1 MTAFPDLPPRA
12 TVLVVDDTPA
22 NLSLLASLLQG
33 EYRVLLANNGHKA
46 LTLARTEAPDLVLL
60 DVMMPGLDGYEVCR
74 RLKAEPQLARV
85 PVLFLTARA
94 GQEDEERG
102 LALGAVDFIH
112 KPISPPIVAARV
124 KAQLALKSWQDH
136 LQRRVDEGLADIHQ
150 LQDASIDVMV
160 SLAEFRDEDT
170 GNHVRRTSEFVR
182 LLACELA
189 LLPAYADVLTPATIG
204 LMARSAPLHDIGK
217 IAIPDHILLKPGKF
231 EPHEWAVMQTH
242 AQRGCDMLARAGR
255 QMGARGKFLELA
267 MQIAGGHHEKWDG
280 SGYPRGLAGE
290 AIPLAARLMAVAD
303 VFDALMARRPY
314 KEPMPAAQAVEFIV
328 RGRGAHFDPAVVEAF
343 VRILPAFEEVAR
355 RLADPHEEIAVLKA
369 A

>member
-1 MTAFPDLPPRA
+1 MTAFPIQTPRP

-22 NLSLLASLLQG
+22 NLSLLASLLGG
-33 EYRVLLANNGHKA
+33 EYRLQLANSGHKA
-46 LTLARTEAPDLVLL
+46 LALAQAEAPDLVLL

-74 RLKAEPQLARV
+74 RLKADARLARV
-85 PVLFLTARA
+85 PVLFLTARTSL
-94 GQEDEERG
+94 EDEARG

-124 KAQLALKSWQDH
+124 RAQLALKDWQDH
-136 LQRRVDEGLADIHQ
+136 LQRRVSEGLAEIGQ
-150 LQDASIDVMV
+150 LQDAAIDVMV
-160 SLAEFRDEDT
+160 SLAEFRDENT

-189 LLPAYADVLTPATIG
+189 RLPDYADELTPATIA
-204 LMARSAPLHDIGK
+204 LMAKSAPLHDIGK

-231 EPHEWAVMQTH
+231 EPHEWTVMQTH
-242 AQRGCDMLARAGR
+242 AQRGHDILARAGR
-255 QMGARGKFLELA
+255 QMGTRGKFLALA
-267 MQIAGGHHEKWDG
+267 MEIAGGHHEKWDG

-314 KEPMPAAQAVEFIV
+314 KEPMTAAQAAEFIV
-328 RGRGAHFDPAVVEAF
+328 RGRGAHFDPAVVDAF
-343 VRILPAFEEVAR
+343 LRVLPACERVALS
-355 RLADPHEEIAVLKA
+355 LADERAEALKA